1 MDPRITFLGA
11 AGNVTGSC
19 YLIESGD
26 EKILVDCGLFQE
38 WKLKD
43 RNWET
48 FPFDPSELTAVILT
62 HAHLDHVGRLPKL
75 VRAGYSGPV
84 YGSKA
89 TLAIGGIV
97 LADAGRLQ
105 EEDANYK
112 RKRHKRQGRTPKR
125 AVEPLYDSE
134 DAERCMSL
142 FRPLHFNTWSSIT
155 PQIEIHLS
163 VAGHILGAAS
173 IHMRIHQG
181 DHTTRI
187 LFSGDIGRK
196 GAPIL
201 HDPMLIDEP
210 VDVLLMESTY
220 GNRIH
225 EPTEDIPD
233 RLEAVLK
240 KACQTGGNILIPTFA
255 VERAQDI
262 LYHLS
267 NLLQEKRIPPLLVF
281 LDSPMAVKVTEVFK
295 HSKDIMDE
303 DAAERFEGGEKPWS
317 FRTLKLC
324 RSREQSKAINQ
335 IRGTVIILAG
345 SGMCTGGRIKHHLVR
360 NIERP
365 ESTVLFVGYQAEN
378 TLGRQILQGDPTV
391 RILGQEL
398 EVRAHIERIEGFSA
412 HAGQDELLEWAGML
426 PNRPRQV
433 FITHGEKTEARELK
447 RLLEEKKGWTCI
459 QPYYREQ
466 YDLG

>member
-1 MDPRITFLGA
+1 MVPRITFLGA

-19 YLIESGD
+19 YFIETEE

-43 RNWET
+43 RNWES
-48 FPFDPSELTAVILT
+48 FPFDPAELTAVILT

-75 VRAGYSGPV
+75 VRAGYNGPI

-89 TLAIGGIV
+89 TLAIAGIV
-97 LADAGRLQ
+97 LVDAGRLQ

-112 RKRHKRQGRTPKR
+112 RKRHKREGKTPKR
-125 AVEPLYDSE
+125 AVEPLYDAE

-142 FRPLHFNTWSSIT
+142 FRPLHFNTWSEMAPGIDV
-155 PQIEIHLS
+155 HLS

-173 IHMRIHQG
+173 INMRVNHGAQ
-181 DHTTRI
+181 TTRI

-201 HDPMLIDEP
+201 RDPTLSDEP
-210 VDVLLMESTY
+210 VDILLIESTY
-220 GNRIH
+220 GNRTH
-225 EPTEDIPD
+225 EPTKEIPD
-233 RLEAVLK
+233 RLEEVLK
-240 KACQTGGNILIPTFA
+240 KACEAGGNILIPTFA

-267 NLLQEKRIPPLLVF
+267 YLLEEKKIPPLLVF

-295 HSKDIMDE
+295 HSKDIMDD
-303 DAAERFEGGEKPWS
+303 DAAERFEGGEKPWA
-317 FRTLKLC
+317 FGALELC
-324 RSREQSKAINQ
+324 RTPDQSKAINQ

-378 TLGRQILQGDPTV
+378 TLGREILRGDPFV
-391 RILGQEL
+391 RIHGREL
-398 EVRAHIERIEGFSA
+398 EVKAHIERIEGFSA
-412 HAGQDELLEWAGML
+412 HAGQDELLEWTDML
-426 PNRPRQV
+426 PNDPKQV
-433 FITHGEKTEARELK
+433 FITHGEKDAARELK
-447 RLLEEKKGWTCI
+447 RLLEEKKGWTCT
-459 QPYYREQ
+459 QPNYREQ
-466 YDLG
+466 YNLE